1 MLGCNKGI
9 GANKRHRSGGLKMSN
24 TVLEAKDLCKTYIVE
39 GNSNNVL
46 QNINLSIEEGEFVSI
61 MGPSGSGKST
71 LLYTI
76 SGMDDA
82 SAGTILFD
90 GEDIS
95 KLSDKEMTKKRL
107 LKMGFIFQ
115 QMYMMKK
122 LCIMDN
128 IVLPGYQAK
137 LKSREEVNK
146 QAEDLMRRLGII
158 DLAEREIT
166 EVSGG
171 QLQRACLARALI
183 NNPKVLFADEP
194 TGALNSK
201 ASKEVL
207 DEMVKANREGAT
219 ILMVTHSEKV
229 AANSDRILYLVDGN
243 IKGELV
249 FGKLGKKNSTLTGEE
264 EVPTAQDAEENTDR
278 NNAQEL
284 AKRERQLRNWL
295 EEMGW

>member
-1 MLGCNKGI
+1 
-9 GANKRHRSGGLKMSN
+9 MSN

-46 QNINLSIEEGEFVSI
+46 QNINLTIKEGEFVSI

-249 FGKLGKKNSTLTGEE
+249 FGKLGKRNSTLTGEE
-264 EVPTAQDAEENTDR
+264 EVPTAQDAEKNTDR